1 MNKKILIAA
10 ILVAIIA
17 SVSIAV
23 AFNGADNLTAGEDD
37 KLSEEIEVD
46 VLTDEDT
53 KDDLNTDEDSPAVS
67 DKEDDSKISSAD
79 NDKLAEE
86 EYSQITVKK
95 VWNDNNNAQG
105 KRPDSIKF
113 NISENGDPREF
124 ELSSADGWQ
133 KTYVDLHMQGD
144 ITLQE
149 EAVDGYTTTVT
160 GDAKNGFT
168 ITNTLKDQNNQTTPD
183 DKKDDK
189 KDDNQNDN
197 QNDDDKKD
205 DTPQKQTSKKTT
217 KTVKKTPK
225 KTKDK
230 HKTGM
235 PVLLGVMALSGAGLV
250 LSLRRKE

>member
-23 AFNGADNLTAGEDD
+23 AFNGTDNLTADEDD

-46 VLTDEDT
+46 VLTAEDT
-53 KDDLNTDEDSPAVS
+53 KDDLNTDKDSPAVS
-67 DKEDDSKISSAD
+67 DREDDSEISSAD

-183 DKKDDK
+183 DKKDDNQ
-189 KDDNQNDN
+189 KDD